1 MVRRHLSMYS
11 PCQASP
17 CQPYWGQPWR
27 CLAVQQS
34 STPQSS
40 RLQRFRAWS
49 LNDKS
54 GIAATNDLVLEP
66 IYFFTVC
73 EFCSSHERDVDAVAG
88 RHRHEGHQPAN
99 QWWKIFHLSTG
110 MRVFWTSK
118 KGRVLVLQHRCVET
132 KGCSQGSSSGGYIG
146 GAQGGDR
153 DGHIAWPA
161 IKLAGFQKQDPVPT
175 CLCNWQVRWSSGW
188 TIARRQQQEWIDRR
202 SSCSRWSAC

>member
-1 MVRRHLSMYS
+1 MIML
-11 PCQASP
+11 
-17 CQPYWGQPWR
+17 
-27 CLAVQQS
+27 
-34 STPQSS
+34 
-40 RLQRFRAWS
+40 
-49 LNDKS
+49 
-54 GIAATNDLVLEP
+54 LEP

-132 KGCSQGSSSGGYIG
+132 KGCSQGSSSGSYIG

-188 TIARRQQQEWIDRR
+188 TIARRQQRVLIDRR